1 MLGAMTA
8 EQDTEQYRAAAGG
21 ASPACVEGEARFIE
35 EDFAAAFASTHK
47 RAARVSLFALCAA
60 LLVVSVLLVGR
71 QAWLAGF
78 AGAVGLLCG
87 FMGIWQS
94 AGPRYVARQHIRGMN
109 EDEFAVRFRFDENG
123 MTIAG
128 SWGSSCYRY
137 RGIHAYTEQ
146 RSTILVQTGPV
157 LRTVVPKRAFSREDL
172 ETVRALLKARV
183 KPRTASAAALGAS
196 LAWRYVALWVAIVL
210 LLLVAA
216 GVINVGSGP

>member
-1 MLGAMTA
+1 MADDTA
-8 EQDTEQYRAAAGG
+8 RQG
-21 ASPACVEGEARFIE
+21 ASPGGVAPVCGEGQARFIE

-47 RAARVSLFALCAA
+47 RASRVSLFAVCAA

-87 FMGIWQS
+87 FMGLWQS
-94 AGPRYVARQHIRGMN
+94 AGPRYLARQHIRGMN
-109 EDEFAVRFRFDENG
+109 DDEFAVHFRFDEDG
-123 MTIAG
+123 MLIGG
-128 SWGSSCYRY
+128 SWGRSFHRY
-137 RGIHAYTEQ
+137 SGIHAYTEH

-157 LRTVVPKRAFSREDL
+157 LRTVVPKRAFSQPDL
-172 ETVRALLKARV
+172 ETVRALLKSRV
-183 KPRTASAAALGAS
+183 KPRTTSAAEPAAS

-216 GVINVGSGP
+216 GVIHVGNGP